1 MLEKPD
7 SIWPGVAAGGGGE
20 VVRSPTASQ
29 KESDN
34 VLLTEMCR
42 DGEGKEGK
50 KDESGS
56 TPDSVTDHLLRLH
69 FLVCKM
75 GTTAYTLSRMGM
87 NTRTAPGARLE
98 GSAETPRL

>member
-1 MLEKPD
+1 M
-7 SIWPGVAAGGGGE
+7 
-20 VVRSPTASQ
+20 
-29 KESDN
+29 
-34 VLLTEMCR
+34 TETCG

-50 KDESGS
+50 KDESGP

-75 GTTAYTLSRMGM
+75 GTIAYTCWARGELSRMGM